1 MSPIFVQRIAQP
13 ATSLIEPHH
22 FSRRQG
28 TATSPADLMIK
39 ETPEMSDTVVD
50 RESADQPV
58 QASSF
63 TVADRQLNAVS
74 VDRMRTAGL
83 HM

>member
-1 MSPIFVQRIAQP
+1 
-13 ATSLIEPHH
+13 
-22 FSRRQG
+22 
-28 TATSPADLMIK
+28 
-39 ETPEMSDTVVD
+39 MSDTVVD